1 MNNLRRTTAG
11 LAVLAALA
19 LTACSA
25 EDDAAEF
32 DDAETSGPTAQGAAE
47 PTGQGDDQADDGTQQ
62 SPDAQSSQDQQTGT
76 SSGGSRGPV
85 DPNDAVE
92 TVTYDIPHGE
102 IDGTITVGLH
112 HLRAQGNTMELL
124 LTYTPEFDTH
134 DSYSLW
140 ELHNQTHALVRP
152 SLFDRENLKRYDI
165 LRSDSTGWDDDSVW
179 ASHQADIDLR
189 PGQSQAY
196 WANFAVPED
205 DIDSI
210 NIGLPSGPEFQDVEI
225 ETSSDEPTAVASES
239 GE

>member
-47 PTGQGDDQADDGTQQ
+47 PTGQGDNQADDGTQQ

-76 SSGGSRGPV
+76 SSGGSRSSV

-112 HLRAQGNTMELL
+112 HLQVNGNTMELL
-124 LTYTPEFDTH
+124 LTYTPEFEVH
-134 DSYSLW
+134 ESYTLW
-140 ELHNQTHALVRP
+140 ELHSRNHSLVPP
-152 SLFDRENLKRYDI
+152 SLFDRENLKRYDL
-165 LRSDSTGWDDDSVW
+165 LRSGRYGWDDGSVW
-179 ASHQADIDLR
+179 ASSQDDIDLSS
-189 PGQSQAY
+189 GQSQAY

-205 DIDSI
+205 DIDTI
-210 NIGLPSGPEFQDVEI
+210 NVGIPNAPEFQNIEI
-225 ETSSDEPTAVASES
+225 DFGFGEPTATASES